1 MNLMEGL
8 VLSRYRIVVTSQA
21 ALQTADVFEDFRH
34 TSQHEVV
41 VAIPEKRTEE
51 VMIQLLEN
59 ADAVI
64 AGSDPLSRSVL
75 ENCPRLKVISRPG
88 VGYDAIDIKAARELG
103 VRVAT
108 TPGTNER
115 AVADH
120 AFALILGLARA
131 LLRLDRE
138 TRQGSWKRPVSADVG
153 RKVLGII
160 GLGAIGRQVALR
172 GRGFDMQVLAHEIYP
187 NLEFVKQHGVEL
199 TTLEDLLQRADFVSL
214 HTPST
219 PDTYHLMNEERLRLM
234 KPTAYL
240 VNTARGPL
248 IDEKALLKALKEG
261 WIAGAGLDVFE
272 KEPPGASPFFDLDNV
287 LVSPHIAGI
296 TDDACHAMAE
306 MAIEN
311 VVRVL
316 DGNDPVYEVLE

>member
-1 MNLMEGL
+1 M
-8 VLSRYRIVVTSQA
+8 SRYRIVVTSQA
-21 ALQTADVFEDFRH
+21 AFQSPDVFEEFRRSSRH
-34 TSQHEVV
+34 DLVIAV
-41 VAIPEKRTEE
+41 PEKRTEE
-51 VMIQLLEN
+51 IMMELLES

-64 AGSDPLSRSVL
+64 AGSDPLSRRVL
-75 ENCPRLKVISRPG
+75 ERCPRLKVISRPG
-88 VGYDAIDIKAARELG
+88 VGYDAIDVKAARELG

-131 LLRLDRE
+131 IVRHDRT
-138 TRQGSWKRPVSADVG
+138 TREGNWIRPVSADVG

-172 GRGFDMQVLAHEIYP
+172 GRGFDMQVLANEIYP
-187 NLEFVKQHGVEL
+187 NLEFVKEHGVEL
-199 TTLEDLLQRADFVSL
+199 TTLEDLLRRADFVTL

-219 PDTYHLMNEERLRLM
+219 PDTYHVMNEQRLRMM
-234 KPTAYL
+234 KSTAYL

-248 IDEKALLKALKEG
+248 IDERALLKALREG

-272 KEPPGASPFFDLDNV
+272 KEPPGDSPLFDLDNV
-287 LVSPHIAGI
+287 IVSPHIAGI
-296 TDDACHAMAE
+296 TDDACRAMAE
-306 MAIEN
+306 MALQS
-311 VVRVL
+311 VVLVL
-316 DGNDPVYEVLE
+316 DGKDPVYEVLD

>member
-1 MNLMEGL
+1 M
-8 VLSRYRIVVTSQA
+8 SRYRIVVTSQA
-21 ALQTADVFEDFRH
+21 AFQSPDVFEEFRRSSRH
-34 TSQHEVV
+34 DLVIAV
-41 VAIPEKRTEE
+41 PEKRTEE
-51 VMIQLLEN
+51 IMMELLES

-64 AGSDPLSRSVL
+64 AGSDPLSRRVL
-75 ENCPRLKVISRPG
+75 ERCPRLKVISRPG
-88 VGYDAIDIKAARELG
+88 VGYDAIDVKAARELG

-131 LLRLDRE
+131 IVRHDRT
-138 TRQGSWKRPVSADVG
+138 TREGNWIRPVSADVG

-172 GRGFDMQVLAHEIYP
+172 GRGFDMQVLAYEIFP
-187 NLEFVKQHGVEL
+187 NLEFVKEHGVEL
-199 TTLEDLLQRADFVSL
+199 TTLEDLLSRADFVTL

-219 PDTYHLMNEERLRLM
+219 PDTYHVMNEQRLRMM
-234 KPTAYL
+234 KSTAYL

-248 IDEKALLKALKEG
+248 IDERALLKALREG

-272 KEPPGASPFFDLDNV
+272 KEPPGDSPFFDLDNV
-287 LVSPHIAGI
+287 IVSPHIAGI
-296 TDDACHAMAE
+296 TDDACRAMAE
-306 MAIEN
+306 MALQS
-311 VVRVL
+311 VVLVL
-316 DGNDPVYEVLE
+316 DGKDPVFEVLE

>member
-1 MNLMEGL
+1 M
-8 VLSRYRIVVTSQA
+8 SRYRIVVTSQA
-21 ALQTADVFEDFRH
+21 AFQSPDVFEEFRRSSRH
-34 TSQHEVV
+34 DLVIAV
-41 VAIPEKRTEE
+41 PEKRTEE
-51 VMIQLLEN
+51 IMMELLDS

-64 AGSDPLSRSVL
+64 AGSDPLSRRVL
-75 ENCPRLKVISRPG
+75 ERCPRLKVISRPG
-88 VGYDAIDIKAARELG
+88 VGYDAIDVKAARELG

-131 LLRLDRE
+131 IVRHDRT
-138 TRQGSWKRPVSADVG
+138 TREGNWIRPVSADVG

-172 GRGFDMQVLAHEIYP
+172 GRGFDMQVLAYEIFP
-187 NLEFVKQHGVEL
+187 NLEFVKEHGVEL
-199 TTLEDLLQRADFVSL
+199 TTLEDLLSRADFVTL

-219 PDTYHLMNEERLRLM
+219 PDTYHVMNEQRLRMM
-234 KPTAYL
+234 KSTAYL

-248 IDEKALLKALKEG
+248 IDERALLKALREG

-272 KEPPGASPFFDLDNV
+272 KEPPGDSPFFDLDNV
-287 LVSPHIAGI
+287 IVSPHIAGI
-296 TDDACHAMAE
+296 TDDACRAMAE
-306 MAIEN
+306 MALQS
-311 VVRVL
+311 VVLVL
-316 DGNDPVYEVLE
+316 DGKDPVFEVPE

>member
-1 MNLMEGL
+1 M
-8 VLSRYRIVVTSQA
+8 SRYRIVVTSQA
-21 ALQTADVFEDFRH
+21 AFQSPDVFEEFRRSSRH
-34 TSQHEVV
+34 DLVIAV
-41 VAIPEKRTEE
+41 PEKRTEE
-51 VMIQLLEN
+51 IMMELLES

-64 AGSDPLSRSVL
+64 AGSDPLSRRVL
-75 ENCPRLKVISRPG
+75 EHCPRLKVISRPG
-88 VGYDAIDIKAARELG
+88 VGYDAIDVKAARELG

-131 LLRLDRE
+131 IVRHDRK
-138 TRQGSWKRPVSADVG
+138 TREGIWIRPVSADVG

-172 GRGFDMQVLAHEIYP
+172 GRGFDMQVLTYEIFP
-187 NLEFVKQHGVEL
+187 NLEFVKEHGVEL
-199 TTLEDLLQRADFVSL
+199 TTLEDLLRRADFVTL

-219 PDTYHLMNEERLRLM
+219 PDTYHLMNEQRLRIM
-234 KPTAYL
+234 KSTAYL

-248 IDEKALLKALKEG
+248 IDERALLKALREG

-272 KEPPGASPFFDLDNV
+272 KEPPGDSPFFDLDNV
-287 LVSPHIAGI
+287 IVSPHIAGI
-296 TDDACHAMAE
+296 TEDACRAMAE
-306 MAIEN
+306 MALQS
-311 VVRVL
+311 VVLVL
-316 DGNDPVYEVLE
+316 DGKDPVYEVPE

>member
-1 MNLMEGL
+1 M
-8 VLSRYRIVVTSQA
+8 SRYRIVVTSQA
-21 ALQTADVFEDFRH
+21 AFQSPDVFEEFRRSSRH
-34 TSQHEVV
+34 DLVIAV
-41 VAIPEKRTEE
+41 PEKRTEE
-51 VMIQLLEN
+51 IMMELLES

-64 AGSDPLSRSVL
+64 AGSDPLSRRVL
-75 ENCPRLKVISRPG
+75 EHCPGLKVISRPG
-88 VGYDAIDIKAARELG
+88 VGYDAIDMKAARELG

-131 LLRLDRE
+131 IVRHDRK
-138 TRQGSWKRPVSADVG
+138 TREGNWIRPVSADVG

-172 GRGFDMQVLAHEIYP
+172 GRGFDMQVLAYEIFP
-187 NLEFVKQHGVEL
+187 NLEFVKEHGVEL
-199 TTLEDLLQRADFVSL
+199 TTLEDLLRRADFVTL

-219 PDTYHLMNEERLRLM
+219 PDTYHVMNEQRLRMM
-234 KPTAYL
+234 KSTAYL

-248 IDEKALLKALKEG
+248 IDERALLKALREG

-272 KEPPGASPFFDLDNV
+272 KEPPGDSPFFDLDNV
-287 LVSPHIAGI
+287 IVSPHIAGI
-296 TDDACHAMAE
+296 TDDACRAMAE
-306 MAIEN
+306 MALQS
-311 VVRVL
+311 VVLVL
-316 DGNDPVYEVLE
+316 DGKDPVFEVLE